1 MSAPLLFGLNVN
13 RRLAVP
19 KKPLFGGFFSSNDY
33 GLHCLA
39 LTATL
44 FPLVYVYTGVPSA
57 VFIDRLF
64 ESICRAFTAH
74 QFSHRGNGFGDF
86 WAGCQ
91 SCGIELGKTSPFFGS
106 HHSFHSVVCG
116 GLRVFNGSRGPMA
129 GAVTQACRSLV
140 SWCRHRIDIR
150 GVGYFGRAARRVL
163 TLCVLL
169 GAGLPVQAFD
179 ARGHEVVVQ
188 LASRFFSAD
197 TEALLRNYYG
207 SNYRLAL
214 INDANAVAITNQLP
228 ENRARLALHY
238 TWFDDDDTQFD
249 PAKHCPQAMCSV
261 GAVLAAER
269 ALATPSLPR
278 AQRMEALRALMHYMG
293 DLHDPMNAGYR
304 TDSSGRDIMLMG
316 PDLRRVSLHAIWQS
330 LLFDYLRGRPFEIA
344 NAWGRELTEQQ
355 VNEWSQGNPQVWIWE
370 THEVARNTAYATVG
384 AADGW
389 NAVYRVAVLPTFEE
403 QLQRAAVRLAQRLNA
418 VSAELAAQGAL

>member
-1 MSAPLLFGLNVN
+1 MIIGLLL
-13 RRLAVP
+13 
-19 KKPLFGGFFSSNDY
+19 S
-33 GLHCLA
+33 
-39 LTATL
+39 
-44 FPLVYVYTGVPSA
+44 
-57 VFIDRLF
+57 
-64 ESICRAFTAH
+64 
-74 QFSHRGNGFGDF
+74 
-86 WAGCQ
+86 
-91 SCGIELGKTSPFFGS
+91 
-106 HHSFHSVVCG
+106 
-116 GLRVFNGSRGPMA
+116 A
-129 GAVTQACRSLV
+129 GAS
-140 SWCRHRIDIR
+140 
-150 GVGYFGRAARRVL
+150 
-163 TLCVLL
+163 
-169 GAGLPVQAFD
+169 VQAFD

-228 ENRARLALHY
+228 ENTARLALHY

-269 ALATPSLPR
+269 ALITPSLPR

-316 PDLRRVSLHAIWQS
+316 PDLRRVSLYAIWQS

-355 VNEWSQGNPQVWIWE
+355 VNEWSQGNPQAWIWE

-403 QLQRAAVRLAQRLNA
+403 QIQRAAVRLAQRLNA